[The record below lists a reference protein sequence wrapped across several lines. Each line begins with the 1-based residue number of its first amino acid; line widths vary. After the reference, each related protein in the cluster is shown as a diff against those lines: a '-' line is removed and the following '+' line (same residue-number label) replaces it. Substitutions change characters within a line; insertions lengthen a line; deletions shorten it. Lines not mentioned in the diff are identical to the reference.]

1 MSILKKKPP
10 MKSGPEKDSGKPSL
24 AIAFNMQSKK
34 KKKMMMDPEH
44 EHDEQCMSEG
54 GMCKMDQGGIA
65 QAPDKEMGYPS
76 QSHDLD
82 SELYMQEHK
91 PMSMAEEI
99 MMKHRAKKM
108 ADGGMVDIQ
117 ENGEEDGSSPYDDM
131 NEEAAM
137 KELYDDAQ
145 LSPQPED
152 SNEHGHDLSD
162 EDAHDMVS
170 MIRKKLKMKMSK

>member
-1 MSILKKKPP
+1 MPKESD
-10 MKSGPEKDSGKPSL
+10 SKDKPSL

-34 KKKMMMDPEH
+34 KAKKPMPDEDH
-44 EHDEQCMSEG
+44 EHDDACMAEG
-54 GMCKMDQGGIA
+54 GMCKMAQGGIM

-82 SELYMQEHK
+82 PELYMEEHK
-91 PMSMAEEI
+91 PQSLAEAI
-99 MMKHRAKKM
+99 MMKRHAKKM
-108 ADGGMVDIQ
+108 AEGGMVDIQ
-117 ENGEEDGSSPYDDM
+117 SNGEEEGSTPYDDM

-170 MIRKKLKMKMSK
+170 MIRKKLKSLKK